1 MVSRRWKRRILE
13 FCLAGLAVHALFDPL
28 AMVLYSGG
36 TSIDEDAEGYSFF
49 ENFYSDLGMTQTY
62 GGEANTLSLLLWASV
77 NALNG
82 IALVFFSV
90 IMPSYFT
97 ATRLERFSS
106 RVGSIC
112 GVLAGISSVGA
123 VIPWDLYLIAHLVF
137 TFGTSA
143 LFLLAFAFYSVAML
157 KNRRIFRP
165 PSIVSPLHIGSR
177 NTNVA
182 SSRMTPASTNEATIF
197 IGAYHC
203 RANSA
208 GIRIPLNSQPNRR
221 FIHDANQAVVIRIMY
236 DLGLANNELAMS
248 S

>member
-1 MVSRRWKRRILE
+1 MVSGRWKRRILV

-28 AMVLYSGG
+28 AMVLYPGG

-49 ENFYSDLGMTQTY
+49 ENFYSDLGMAQTY

-97 ATRLERFSS
+97 GTRLERFSS

-123 VIPWDLYLIAHLVF
+123 VVPWDLYLIAHLVF

-157 KNRRIFRP
+157 KNRRYP
-165 PSIVSPLHIGSR
+165 
-177 NTNVA
+177 NVYA
-182 SSRMTPASTNEATIF
+182 AVFAVYLVI
-197 IGAYHC
+197 IGAY
-203 RANSA
+203 
-208 GIRIPLNSQPNRR
+208 
-221 FIHDANQAVVIRIMY
+221 F
-236 DLGLANNELAMS
+236 GLAFFGRPDVGTREGLVIVATGQKIVVYS
-248 S
+248 GFVTSFVQYLGVLDYHRRHSGCTIRC